1 MDLNIIGGIL
11 WLFLPIITIY
21 YRKFLYNK
29 YPILFYIFVLISLL
43 LIPWFIMMIF
53 IFKGRLYTQRKNIK
67 DNNR

>member
-1 MDLNIIGGIL
+1 MDLNTIGGIL

-29 YPILFYIFVLISLL
+29 YPLIFYIFIFLSLL

>member
-1 MDLNIIGGIL
+1 MFFNTIGGIL

-29 YPILFYIFVLISLL
+29 YPILFYIFVLLSLL

-53 IFKGRLYTQRKNIK
+53 IFKGRLYNTQKKKIRIS
-67 DNNR
+67 

>member
-1 MDLNIIGGIL
+1 MFFNTIGGIL

-29 YPILFYIFVLISLL
+29 YPIIFYIFVLLSLL

-53 IFKGRLYTQRKNIK
+53 IFKGRLYNQRKNIK

>member
-1 MDLNIIGGIL
+1 MNLNIIGGIL

-29 YPILFYIFVLISLL
+29 YPLIFYIFVLLSLL

-53 IFKGRLYTQRKNIK
+53 IIKGKIYNSQNKKKKI
-67 DNNR
+67 